1 VQLNKN
7 VYLCNQT
14 LIQNTMSKKYTVN
27 KTEIKAVQTLLKSI
41 GQDVT
46 REGLIDTPKRYVKFL
61 KEFCT
66 PEPFNMT
73 TFQNEGSTNEMI
85 IVSNVPFFSLC
96 EHHLAPFF
104 GTAAIAYIPNDKIVG
119 LSKLPRTLDMFS
131 RRPQNQE
138 RITQQVADYLM
149 EQLQPKGVA
158 VVIKARH
165 LCVEMRGVKK
175 HDTYTTTSSMKG
187 VFYDELNTRQ
197 EFLNL
202 IK

>member
-1 VQLNKN
+1 
-7 VYLCNQT
+7 
-14 LIQNTMSKKYTVN
+14 MSKKYTVN

-66 PEPFNMT
+66 PEPFKMT
-73 TFQNEGSTNEMI
+73 TFDNEGSTNEMI

>member
-1 VQLNKN
+1 MQSKHK
-7 VYLCNQT
+7 
-14 LIQNTMSKKYTVN
+14 TMSKKYTVN
-27 KTEIKAVQTLLKSI
+27 KTEIKAVQTLLKMI
-41 GQDVT
+41 GQDT
-46 REGLIDTPKRYVKFL
+46 EREGLKDTPKRYVKFL
-61 KEFCT
+61 KEFCN

-73 TFQNEGSTNEMI
+73 TFENEGSTNEMI
-85 IVSNVPFFSLC
+85 IVSNIPFFSLC

-104 GTAAIAYIPNDKIVG
+104 GTASIAYIPNDKIVG

-197 EFLNL
+197 EFLSL

>member
-1 VQLNKN
+1 
-7 VYLCNQT
+7 
-14 LIQNTMSKKYTVN
+14 MSKKYSIN
-27 KTEIKAVQTLLKSI
+27 KAEIKAVQTLLKSV
-41 GQDVT
+41 GEDPT

-61 KEFCT
+61 KEFCN

-73 TFQNEGSTNEMI
+73 TFENEGSQNEMI
-85 IVSNVPFFSLC
+85 IVSNIPFFSLC

-104 GTAAIAYIPNDKIVG
+104 GTASIAYIPNEKIVG

-131 RRPQNQE
+131 RKPQNQE
-138 RITQQVADYLM
+138 RITHDVAQYLM
-149 EQLQPKGVA
+149 EKLNPKGVA

-175 HDTYTTTSSMKG
+175 HDCYTTTSAMKG

>member
-1 VQLNKN
+1 
-7 VYLCNQT
+7 
-14 LIQNTMSKKYTVN
+14 MSKKY
-27 KTEIKAVQTLLKSI
+27 KIDKAELNAVKTLLKSI
-41 GQDVT
+41 GEDT
-46 REGLIDTPKRYVKFL
+46 EREGLIDTPKRYVKFL

-73 TFQNEGSTNEMI
+73 TFENEGSTNEMI
-85 IVSNVPFFSLC
+85 IVSNIPFFSLC

-104 GTAAIAYIPNDKIVG
+104 GTASIAYIPNDKIVG

-131 RRPQNQE
+131 RKPQNQE

-187 VFYDELNTRQ
+187 VFYEELNTRQ
-197 EFLNL
+197 EFLSL

>member
-1 VQLNKN
+1 
-7 VYLCNQT
+7 
-14 LIQNTMSKKYTVN
+14 MSKYKVN
-27 KTEIKAVQTLLKSI
+27 KREIAAVQTLLKSI
-41 GQDVT
+41 GQDT
-46 REGLIDTPKRYVKFL
+46 EREGLVDTPRRYVKFL
-61 KEFCT
+61 KEFCN

-73 TFQNEGSTNEMI
+73 VFENEGSQNEMI
-85 IVSNVPFFSLC
+85 IVSNIPFFSLC

-104 GTAAIAYIPNDKIVG
+104 GTASIAYIPNDKIVG
-119 LSKLPRTLDMFS
+119 LSKLPRTLDHFA

-149 EQLQPKGVA
+149 EQLNPKGVA
-158 VVIKARH
+158 VVLKARH

-175 HDTYTTTSSMKG
+175 HDCYTTTSSMKG
-187 VFYDELNTRQ
+187 VFYEELNTRQ

>member
-1 VQLNKN
+1 MQLNKN

-73 TFQNEGSTNEMI
+73 TFENEGSTNEMI

>member
-73 TFQNEGSTNEMI
+73 TFENEGSTNEMI